1 MVTNDKENAGML
13 NRFFLNAVKNLRIP
27 NFSDTEPL
35 ADNISH
41 STLKIIM
48 KYRNYPSISAI
59 KINKLINKLK
69 FKIKLVEKRLS
80 FLEYLKRILLRK

>member
-13 NRFFLNAVKNLRIP
+13 NRFFSNAVKNLRIP

-48 KYRNYPSISAI
+48 KYRNYPSIPAI